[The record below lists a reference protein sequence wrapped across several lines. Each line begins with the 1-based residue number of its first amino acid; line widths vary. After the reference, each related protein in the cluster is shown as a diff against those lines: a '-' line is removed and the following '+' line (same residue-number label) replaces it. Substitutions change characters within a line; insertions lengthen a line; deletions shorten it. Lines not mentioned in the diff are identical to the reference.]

1 MPLNACSLVIMK
13 RVFTKQDR
21 QLSTQLTTHCDS
33 IHQSYAS
40 TKSLFH
46 NLSNNFAFSKVHAQ

>member
-21 QLSTQLTTHCDS
+21 QLSTQLTTTHCDS

-40 TKSLFH
+40 TVFVSQPLK
-46 NLSNNFAFSKVHAQ
+46 